1 MGGEAGA
8 IRMIG
13 AVRGQEKLDL
23 LAAADLMV
31 RTSTHEVF
39 PEAYLEALSVGAPV
53 AATPAGDTPDLAE
66 DSNAIALLPLGDPR
80 GQAAILGELLGDPA
94 RLDRM
99 RVAALDYSRRFRW
112 EAQKD
117 RYWDVLRS
125 AAGASA

>member
-8 IRMIG
+8 IRMVG

-23 LAAADLMV
+23 MAAADLMV

-39 PEAYLEALSVGAPV
+39 PEAYIEALSVGTPV

-66 DSNAIALLPLGDPR
+66 DSKAIALVPFGNPR
-80 GQAAILGELLGDPA
+80 GQAAVIAELFGDRA

-112 EAQKD
+112 DVQKE